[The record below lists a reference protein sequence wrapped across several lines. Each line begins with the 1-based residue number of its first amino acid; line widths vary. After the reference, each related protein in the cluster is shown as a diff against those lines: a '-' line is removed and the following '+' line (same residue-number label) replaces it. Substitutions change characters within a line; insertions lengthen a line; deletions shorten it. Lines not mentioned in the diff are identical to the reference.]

1 MILLKTNQVNTMV
14 VTVSQNATISN
25 PEWLFSFTHI
35 FSKQQV
41 RFIPTDISSH
51 KVRYDE
57 FIFTEGQGVG
67 QIPFPYEGQYTY
79 GIYQQPQGSGN
90 LNPLLSNGL
99 IETGVATVYAQTGM
113 TTNDFYVEYVSN
125 DEFNS
130 NYIFA
135 PNELNPPPPS
145 PSPTKTQTP
154 TPTQT
159 PTNTATPTNTP
170 TNTASNTNTP
180 TPTKTPTQTPTNTQT
195 QTPTNTTTK
204 TQTPTP
210 TTTTTLT
217 ATPTQTPT
225 NTKTPTQTPTQTKTP
240 TPTPTTTTTLTAT
253 PTQTSS
259 NTPTP
264 TNTKTPT
271 QTPTPSITASQTNTP
286 TPSITA
292 SQTMTPTQTQTPTN
306 TNTPSITA
314 SQTMTPTNTST
325 PTQTPTNT
333 ITQTQTQ
340 TSSPTPT
347 PTRPASGTTEAE
359 TYLRAV
365 VDAGGTG
372 ITSTVS
378 AATITL
384 FTSLVSNGLY
394 SKIQAMYPMLGGNSS
409 GCKFNAKNPVDTNAG
424 YRLTFNGG
432 WTFNSSGATSNGTNG
447 YANTYLSNSALT
459 INSQHYLVYMS
470 NNVVV
475 PGSAKTY
482 IGASDGTYYSV
493 ISQTTTPAWFY
504 ALGDGGSNFVATPTT
519 NGNITIASS
528 GGSYNNLY
536 KNGSLL
542 KSTFTGGYIA
552 VNYFNYLGAL
562 NSLGTAAQYYNNQ
575 YSFATIGFGLSDTQV
590 STLSTIINTF
600 QTTLGRNTY

>member
-1 MILLKTNQVNTMV
+1 MV

-90 LNPLLSNGL
+90 LNPLLSSGL
-99 IETGVATVYAQTGM
+99 IETGVATVMAQTGM
-113 TTNDFYVEYVSN
+113 TTNDFYFEYVSN

-264 TNTKTPT
+264 TNTKTST

-292 SQTMTPTQTQTPTN
+292 SQTMTPT
-306 TNTPSITA
+306 PSITA

-325 PTQTPTNT
+325 PTNT
-333 ITQTQTQ
+333 A
-340 TSSPTPT
+340 SPTPT
-347 PTRPASGTTEAE
+347 PTSTSTIFTPSGITDLQLWFISNSGSSVSSWTNYGLLGGNAVQLVVAQQPTIASGVSLGTGFTGTAIQF
-359 TYLRAV
+359 TKPSIGYTGSTSSTSVSAHTQYMV
-365 VDAGGTG
+365 YKPVNATAAGWYVQLFSGSSNSFAYGITTG
-372 ITSTVS
+372 ITPVNNVQSNKGTISFSTALTT
-378 AATITL
+378 AALLI
-384 FTSLVSNGLY
+384 SS
-394 SKIQAMYPMLGGNSS
+394 GNS
-409 GCKFNAKNPVDTNAG
+409 TNLYG
-424 YRLTFNGG
+424 TINGSF
-432 WTFNSSGATSNGTNG
+432 TTSGASGFATGTTLNQ
-447 YANTYLSNSALT
+447 YT
-459 INSQHYLVYMS
+459 INSNGPNNYTGNVYMFEWLYY
-470 NNVVV
+470 NRQLTTTEHDNVV
-475 PGSAKTY
+475 
-482 IGASDGTYYSV
+482 
-493 ISQTTTPAWFY
+493 
-504 ALGDGGSNFVATPTT
+504 
-519 NGNITIASS
+519 
-528 GGSYNNLY
+528 
-536 KNGSLL
+536 
-542 KSTFTGGYIA
+542 
-552 VNYFNYLGAL
+552 NYLK
-562 NSLGTAAQYYNNQ
+562 TKYV
-575 YSFATIGFGLSDTQV
+575 YSGW
-590 STLSTIINTF
+590 
-600 QTTLGRNTY
+600 